1 MLNKSQLRR
10 QWERNEEFGS
20 DTDAANIKEN
30 IFYKRNNQGIYLV
43 SFKKVWG
50 CRGTNLAVIVL

>member
-30 IFYKRNNQGIYLV
+30 IF
-43 SFKKVWG
+43 
-50 CRGTNLAVIVL
+50 TNAITKEYTLSHSRKCGDVEGQIWQL